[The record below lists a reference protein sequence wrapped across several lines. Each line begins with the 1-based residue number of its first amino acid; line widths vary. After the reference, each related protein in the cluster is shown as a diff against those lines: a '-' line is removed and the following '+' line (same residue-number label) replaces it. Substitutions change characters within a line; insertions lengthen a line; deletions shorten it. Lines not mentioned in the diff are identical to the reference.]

1 VCGLQVAAQT
11 KGRRARADSELH
23 ARAGELSRLLQ
34 DASLAALCLSG
45 GVACA
50 GATHAPP
57 LRHV

>member
-1 VCGLQVAAQT
+1 VAAQT